1 MSLSKDEIDAIQSLN
16 QELKNL
22 KKTSLDFE
30 KGVEGFSKER
40 RKGAEAELKLLKEKL
55 KIIKESNEIDP
66 KVKKQAEEN
75 YKRIVHL
82 NRLLKEQ
89 YQVVGRITQEVAV
102 TGRKYA
108 DFLMSTAA
116 QYNLAQNIA
125 KEYRG
130 LVKTIGL
137 GGRSAELMTES
148 FKGALP
154 DVIEMGLKA
163 GDLGQVYET
172 MAEASGRITPVTEED
187 AKAIAS
193 VAAGTGMMSSDA
205 AGMAE
210 SFNLMGVSSQKME
223 EALMETYKESKAMG
237 LNSTKVINT
246 LQKNMK
252 TLQSYSF
259 ANGVKGMTSM
269 AKQAVK
275 MRLDVSDVLQMADKF
290 YQPEA
295 AIEAAANLQMLGGDI
310 AEAFG
315 DPFETMYLARNKPE
329 ELAKKLGEMTENMMQ
344 FNEETGEYEFPAEV
358 RMQLKS
364 AGEQLGINTEK
375 MIEMSRQTSKIKDI
389 KMKFSSIGDNETR
402 ENLASL
408 AQWSESRGEFVV
420 KHNGEDLGLDS
431 ITDSMAEEIQQAN
444 QSPEET
450 FRDIAINTQTMSEKI
465 ENFLDAQKTKA
476 VTATNI
482 YEIAQKGIE
491 GTFADV
497 RESMK
502 ASTQAWIDKGSAMIS
517 GMFADSE
524 ESDTINEL
532 NKEFGTL
539 TTSIKDGTIKSFN
552 DLSTVMNNFGE
563 TWGELADPSS
573 NTTSN
578 PFSMYVDQA
587 SCEAVTGAKWD
598 GTKCVAEDLV
608 SYPGDGEGRVLTGPF
623 GKIGLDD
630 RDMLLAGDPNKI
642 GSGTNTGGS
651 TEISGTATINVNINS
666 NTPITPYME
675 SQLTSKIIEVY
686 QKIANGNGDVSS
698 VYQGQPSKGS
708 DILYA

>member
-1 MSLSKDEIDAIQSLN
+1 MTNDERDSIQLLN
-16 QELKNL
+16 TTLRNL
-22 KKTSLDFE
+22 KKTARDFE
-30 KGVEGFSKER
+30 KSTEGFDKER
-40 RKGAEAELKLLKEKL
+40 RQGLDVEIKLLKDKL
-55 KIIKESNEIDP
+55 KIIKESSTLDP
-66 KVKKQAEEN
+66 KLKKQFEEN
-75 YKRIVHL
+75 LKQLERQ

-108 DFLMSTAA
+108 DFLMSTAS
-116 QYNLAQNIA
+116 QYNLAQEIA

-130 LVKTIGL
+130 IVKSIGL
-137 GGRSAELMTES
+137 GGRSAKLMTES

-154 DVIEMGLKA
+154 DIIEMGLEA
-163 GDLGQVYET
+163 GDLRQVYET
-172 MAEASGRITPVTEED
+172 MAESSGRITPVTEED

-193 VAAGTGMMSSDA
+193 VAAGTGMMASDA
-205 AGMAE
+205 TGMAE

-237 LNSTKVINT
+237 LNSTKVIKV
-246 LQKNMK
+246 LQQNMK

-259 ANGVKGMTSM
+259 SNGVKGMTSM

-329 ELAKKLGEMTENMMQ
+329 ELAKKLGKMTENMMQ

-389 KMKFSSIGDNETR
+389 KMKFTSIGDADTR

-431 ITDSMAEEIQQAN
+431 ITDSMAEEIKDAN

-450 FRDIAINTQTMSEKI
+450 FRDIAINTQIMSEKMD
-465 ENFLDAQKTKA
+465 NFGKAQEAKA

-482 YEIAQKGIE
+482 YEIATQNIE
-491 GTFADV
+491 KTFVSV

-502 ASTQAWIDKGSAMIS
+502 KSTEAWISKGSAMIEA
-517 GMFADSE
+517 MFAEPSE
-524 ESDTINEL
+524 GQSNIDNLNE
-532 NKEFGTL
+532 EFGTL
-539 TTSIKDGTIKSFN
+539 TTSIKEGTIKSFN
-552 DLSTVMNNFGE
+552 ELSDVMNNFKDNYGALPIQTDTPAE
-563 TWGELADPSS
+563 AALLIKRQDHCKNKVPSS
-573 NTTSN
+573 TYDEATGMCVDGSTVPMAKGGIVTS
-578 PFSMYVDQA
+578 PTHALIGEGSEP
-587 SCEAVTGAKWD
+587 EAVLPLSRLD
-598 GTKCVAEDLV
+598 
-608 SYPGDGEGRVLTGPF
+608 SM
-623 GKIGLDD
+623 IG
-630 RDMLLAGDPNKI
+630 NQK
-642 GSGTNTGGS
+642 
-651 TEISGTATINVNINS
+651 TEVSGTATINVNINS
-666 NTPITPYME
+666 NTAISPYME

-686 QKIANGNGDVSS
+686 QKIANGDGNVSS
-698 VYQGQPSKGS
+698 VYQAQPSKGS